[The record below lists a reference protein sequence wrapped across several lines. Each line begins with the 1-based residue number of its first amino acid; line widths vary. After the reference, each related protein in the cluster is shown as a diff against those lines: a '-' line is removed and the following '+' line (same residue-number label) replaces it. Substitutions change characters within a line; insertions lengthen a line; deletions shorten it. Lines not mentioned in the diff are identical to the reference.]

1 LRDAGDQAQD
11 RRAEA
16 RQDGDGVHEER
27 LDRFEGA
34 QHPRKHDDRHG
45 AEKQAQQCD
54 RHADSLP
61 RQRLCRLAVYRG
73 EKNGRGDGHDHS
85 TN

>member
-1 LRDAGDQAQD
+1 MRDAGDQAQD
-11 RRAEA
+11 WRPEA
-16 RQDGDGVHEER
+16 RQDGNGVYKER

-34 QHPRKHDDRHG
+34 QHPRKHNDRHG

-61 RQRLCRLAVYRG
+61 RQRLWRLPVYRG
-73 EKNGRGDGHDHS
+73 VKALEHQEESRIS
-85 TN
+85 